1 MRMVVAPPDAEFG
14 DFPEERDW
22 LLVGKSYVPG
32 LSTNRGRR
40 RMDTGEIVHFAFPSF
55 ERSYGGVKMSAKK
68 AAALAA
74 IVRFSTKR
82 AGEVDTQLIV
92 MHFLNSYVNEWF
104 ICNFL

>member
-40 RMDTGEIVHFAFPSF
+40 RMDAGEIVHFAFPSF

-82 AGEVDTQLIV
+82 AGEVDTQLISCCI
-92 MHFLNSYVNEWF
+92 FTLE
-104 ICNFL
+104 